1 MAGWQTIFELGNTTF
16 RALAL
21 GSTFCG
27 SAANERRSEFARAYP
42 ARPRTPHLVFSPQEF
57 TYVDAEHAG
66 ALAA

>member
-1 MAGWQTIFELGNTTF
+1 MAGWQTIFELGNIIF

-42 ARPRTPHLVFSPQEF
+42 ARPRTPHRE
-57 TYVDAEHAG
+57 AWRH
-66 ALAA
+66 